1 LALFTGILGFFVFK
15 IWYTAHQLKKAEG
28 DVSGLYENKETW
40 LKYSIFYDSY
50 KKTYWWIFIPTII
63 YMFAKGCVLAAAD
76 GHGLT
81 QTVAQ
86 LAIECLSKYSCSWL
100 IDLKIFFLPIPNH
113 P

>member
-1 LALFTGILGFFVFK
+1 VTLALFTGVLGFFIFR
-15 IWYTAHQLKKAEG
+15 IWFIAQKLKRADG

-50 KKTYWWIFIPTII
+50 RRDYWWIFIPGIM

-81 QTVAQ
+81 QTIAQ
-86 LAIECLSKYSCSWL
+86 LVIEVLSRCTL
-100 IDLKIFFLPIPNH
+100 IPVTFPANNS
-113 P
+113 